1 MIKEL
6 NKKEQ
11 KAIIEYCNDNEEYC
25 EDLNDIIEQY
35 LNIEKDTKY
44 VPEEILDNIV
54 SKMTELEDYFEI
66 ELCNRIYDRDLVEE
80 FAKSQLQESLNDNEL
95 NMYLIKSLA
104 DFDTYNGE
112 FYDYWFVSTL
122 SAPYF
127 EVLDYKMLG
136 VLIEDLIWKIKDKI
150 EEKGVWE

>member
-25 EDLNDIIEQY
+25 EYLNDIIEQY
-35 LNIEKDTKY
+35 LNIEKDTTY
-44 VPEEILDNIV
+44 IPEEILDNIV
-54 SKMTELEDYFEI
+54 SKITELENYFEI
-66 ELCNRIYDRDLVEE
+66 ELCNRIYERELVEE
-80 FAKSQLQESLNDNEL
+80 FAKSQLKESLNENEL
-95 NMYLIKSLA
+95 NLSLINCLA

-122 SAPYF
+122 YTPYF

-136 VLIEDLIWKIKDKI
+136 VLITDLIEKIK
-150 EEKGVWE
+150 EEVGI

>member
-25 EDLNDIIEQY
+25 EYLNDIIEQY
-35 LNIEKDTKY
+35 LNIEKDTTY
-44 VPEEILDNIV
+44 IPEEILDNIV
-54 SKMTELEDYFEI
+54 SKITELENYFEI
-66 ELCNRIYDRDLVEE
+66 ELCNRIYERELVEE
-80 FAKSQLQESLNDNEL
+80 FAKSQLKESLNENEL
-95 NMYLIKSLA
+95 NLSLINCLA

-122 SAPYF
+122 YTPYF
-127 EVLDYKMLG
+127 EVLNYKMLG
-136 VLIEDLIWKIKDKI
+136 VLIGDLIWKIKDKI
-150 EEKGVWE
+150 KE

>member
-25 EDLNDIIEQY
+25 EYLNDIIEQY
-35 LNIEKDTKY
+35 LNNEKDTTY
-44 VPEEILDNIV
+44 IPEEILDNIV
-54 SKMTELEDYFEI
+54 SKITELENYFEI
-66 ELCNRIYDRDLVEE
+66 ELCNRIYERELVEE
-80 FAKSQLQESLNDNEL
+80 FAKSQLKESLNENEL
-95 NMYLIKSLA
+95 NLSLINCLA

-122 SAPYF
+122 YTPYF

-136 VLIEDLIWKIKDKI
+136 VLITDLIEKIK
-150 EEKGVWE
+150 EEVGI

>member
-25 EDLNDIIEQY
+25 EYLNDIIEQY
-35 LNIEKDTKY
+35 LNIEKDTTY
-44 VPEEILDNIV
+44 IPEEILDNIV
-54 SKMTELEDYFEI
+54 SKITELENYFEI
-66 ELCNRIYDRDLVEE
+66 ELCNRIYERELVEE
-80 FAKSQLQESLNDNEL
+80 FAKSQLKESLNENEL
-95 NMYLIKSLA
+95 NLSLIKCLA

-122 SAPYF
+122 YTPYF

-136 VLIEDLIWKIKDKI
+136 VLITDLIEKIK
-150 EEKGVWE
+150 EEVGI